1 MSQLWVSIIGK
12 TLSPFKWVF
21 TYGAK
26 AFTLLVIKVVFEYN
40 CDLSITND
48 FLFDGEKLSNLTC
61 SLTLCGV
68 VGIAIRDALLFM
80 IFLWFVI
87 LAFANSDPYIHK
99 DNMICIVVH
108 EVRSYFT

>member
-48 FLFDGEKLSNLTC
+48 FLFDGLHGVQQLSRKKNHLIFFTI
-61 SLTLCGV
+61 SLGGHFINESYNIIWGLLLPYDPHYCN
-68 VGIAIRDALLFM
+68 RD
-80 IFLWFVI
+80 
-87 LAFANSDPYIHK
+87 N
-99 DNMICIVVH
+99 
-108 EVRSYFT
+108 